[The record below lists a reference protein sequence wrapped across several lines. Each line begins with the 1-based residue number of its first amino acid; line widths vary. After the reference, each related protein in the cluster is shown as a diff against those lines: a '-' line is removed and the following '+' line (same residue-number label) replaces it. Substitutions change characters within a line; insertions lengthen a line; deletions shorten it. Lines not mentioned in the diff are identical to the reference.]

1 MNMKLCFIR
10 VLEVWSVTT
19 LLWRIVSGPG
29 KLLRQEPEQRSL
41 PRMTFRNGGHQGRCE
56 AVIDDGATRFSFPRL
71 AANKL

>member
-29 KLLRQEPEQRSL
+29 NSAPGTGAKVLA
-41 PRMTFRNGGHQGRCE
+41 RMTFRNGGHQDRCE
-56 AVIDDGATRFSFPRL
+56 AVIDDGVIGFSFPRIP
-71 AANKL
+71 ANKL